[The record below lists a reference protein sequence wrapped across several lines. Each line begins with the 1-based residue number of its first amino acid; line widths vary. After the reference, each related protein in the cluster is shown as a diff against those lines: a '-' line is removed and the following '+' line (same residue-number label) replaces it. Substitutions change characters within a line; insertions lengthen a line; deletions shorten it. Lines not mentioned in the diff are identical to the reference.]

1 MDLIEIYRAQDEY
14 EAAIIG
20 GVLEDAGIQ
29 YENRRAGIE
38 RIIAAFA
45 NGLGEHVI
53 MIRAEDHERAI
64 DALAQARKAGDL
76 LDEASDS

>member
-1 MDLIEIYRAQDEY
+1 
-14 EAAIIG
+14 
-20 GVLEDAGIQ
+20 
-29 YENRRAGIE
+29 
-38 RIIAAFA
+38 
-45 NGLGEHVI
+45 